1 MTVTLKSKLQ
11 KSQKKKK
18 KKKNVWYRDYHWN
31 ETLRNWK
38 CIVFTEARYADSN
51 PDIVEDTWFKAN
63 KNQSKSIFWELCER
77 LRFIIQSNF
86 KNTFLYSMK
95 RIFIDRLKDLNIF
108 SSFEIPYHQTM
119 NQQGTLLKQ
128 GLF

>member
-63 KNQSKSIFWELCER
+63 KNQSKSIFLGVVWK
-77 LRFIIQSNF
+77 I
-86 KNTFLYSMK
+86 TF
-95 RIFIDRLKDLNIF
+95 
-108 SSFEIPYHQTM
+108 YHS
-119 NQQGTLLKQ
+119 KQ
-128 GLF
+128 F